1 MRAGTVSDV
10 GGAAV
15 PELRYPHAMS
25 VSVKLPVRMTVEEFL
40 DWNPGD
46 GQRYELVDGVPRAM
60 APARP
65 THGLLQ
71 TELTRQIGN
80 HLREHRPEC
89 DVVSNPGIV
98 PQLMSAH
105 NCRVPDLAVTCSPLE
120 PGQLVL
126 SGAVLIIEI
135 LSPSNEGETWTN
147 VWAYTSIASVQE
159 ILVLHSTKLAAE
171 LLRRTSD
178 GAWPARTTTV
188 TTGTLRLESIDF
200 QMPLADLCARTPLA
214 R

>member
-1 MRAGTVSDV
+1 
-10 GGAAV
+10 
-15 PELRYPHAMS
+15 
-25 VSVKLPVRMTVEEFL
+25 
-40 DWNPGD
+40 
-46 GQRYELVDGVPRAM
+46 
-60 APARP
+60 
-65 THGLLQ
+65 
-71 TELTRQIGN
+71 
-80 HLREHRPEC
+80 
-89 DVVSNPGIV
+89 
-98 PQLMSAH
+98 MSAH

-178 GAWPARTTTV
+178 GAWPERTATV

-200 QMPLADLCARTPLA
+200 QMPLADLYARTPLA